1 MDGWIDGWIDGWG
14 WMDVWMWMDR
24 KLFLATKRPYSRRWR
39 YQYGYLTLAIW
50 QEPSRPA
57 IAIILCQTQMGS
69 PESKRNNI
77 IYRRTWSHT
86 IRTHSTPMC
95 KIGWVVWSL
104 FGPVLSGY
112 QLLDKT
118 IFKCFFFKNSWWRIC
133 IEKKKKSRYNTIWW
147 HILFFLSF
155 F

>member
-1 MDGWIDGWIDGWG
+1 
-14 WMDVWMWMDR
+14 
-24 KLFLATKRPYSRRWR
+24 
-39 YQYGYLTLAIW
+39 LAIW

-95 KIGWVVWSL
+95 KLGWVVWSL

-118 IFKCFFFKNSWWRIC
+118 IFKCFFLKKFMMEDMYW
-133 IEKKKKSRYNTIWW
+133 KKKKIKIQHHLVTHSFFS
-147 HILFFLSF
+147 LFFLKGF
-155 F
+155 LVMNNMIFNF